1 MQVGISTSCFFNQR
15 NTEDALEPIARMGSP
30 RFEVFLNGFLE
41 YEKPFCQELVRR
53 KNALG
58 LDCTAVHTLGVQFEP
73 QLFFLHKRQ
82 REGAE
87 MIFQRALDIAAEL
100 GADRYVM
107 HGPLRVNGKRT
118 QWDPQETA
126 ERFARLCQM
135 ADARGVR
142 LTLENVHWCLYHEP
156 DYARRME
163 PYLDGVSLG
172 YTLDTKQA
180 AQSGYDMMEYLT
192 DMGDRLANVHLCDV
206 APRENGQGLRT
217 CLPGRGMLN
226 FPVLAQAL
234 QKLHYKG
241 PVTLEVYPGDYQ
253 SEQELGRIYQSLCQL
268 FAPLGEQE
276 ETNEAL

>member
-1 MQVGISTSCFFNQR
+1 MQVGISTSCFFNQQ
-15 NTEDALEPIARMGSP
+15 NTEDALAPIAQLGSP

-41 YEKPFCQELVRR
+41 YEKSFCAELVRR

-58 LDCTAVHTLGVQFEP
+58 LECTAVHTLGVQFEP
-73 QLFFLHKRQ
+73 QLFFLHQRQ

-100 GADRYVM
+100 GAKRYVM

-126 ERFARLCQM
+126 ERFARLCGM
-135 ADARGVR
+135 ADARGVQ

-163 PYLDGVSLG
+163 PYLQGVSLG

-180 AQSGYDMMEYLT
+180 AQSGYDMMDYLT
-192 DMGDRLANVHLCDV
+192 DMGARLANVHLCDV
-206 APRENGQGLRT
+206 APRADKKGLRT
-217 CLPGRGMLN
+217 CLPGQGTLD
-226 FPVLAQAL
+226 FSTLAQAL
-234 QKLHYKG
+234 REQHYDG

-253 SEQELGRIYQSLCQL
+253 SEQELGQVYQSLCQL

-276 ETNEAL
+276 EINETL

>member
-15 NTEDALEPIARMGSP
+15 NTEDALAPIAQMGSP

-41 YEKPFCQELVRR
+41 YEKSFCQDLVRR
-53 KNALG
+53 KKALG

-87 MIFQRALDIAAEL
+87 MIFARALDIAAEL
-100 GADRYVM
+100 GAKCYVM

-118 QWDPQETA
+118 QWDPRETA
-126 ERFARLCQM
+126 ERFAHLCQM

-156 DYARRME
+156 DYARQME
-163 PYLDGVSLG
+163 PYLAGVSLG

-180 AQSGYDMMEYLT
+180 AQSGFDMMAYLT
-192 DMGDRLANVHLCDV
+192 DMGSRLANVHLCDV
-206 APRENGQGLRT
+206 APRVNGEGLRT
-217 CLPGRGMLN
+217 CLPGQGTLDFPML
-226 FPVLAQAL
+226 AHAL
-234 QKLHYKG
+234 RKQGYQG
-241 PVTLEVYPGDYQ
+241 PVTLEVYPGDYRT
-253 SEQELGRIYQSLCQL
+253 EQELGQVYQSLCQL
-268 FAPLGEQE
+268 FAPSGEQE
-276 ETNEAL
+276 EIDETL

>member
-87 MIFQRALDIAAEL
+87 LIFQRALDIAAEL

-118 QWDPQETA
+118 QWEPRETA
-126 ERFARLCQM
+126 ERFAHLCRM

-217 CLPGRGMLN
+217 CLPGRGMLD
-226 FPVLAQAL
+226 FHALARAL
-234 QKLHYKG
+234 QKQHYKG

-276 ETNEAL
+276 EINETL